1 MVHDNAWG
9 AGLEV
14 RCVGLQ
20 NWGVCRISVGR
31 EPEPCCA
38 VSGIALAPSRCVD
51 QVQLR
56 ARPRTNE
63 LKIARQ
69 RAKKLIRLRAK
80 KIISLKTARK
90 LLPGR
95 QKAGA

>member
-1 MVHDNAWG
+1 M
-9 AGLEV
+9 
-14 RCVGLQ
+14 
-20 NWGVCRISVGR
+20 
-31 EPEPCCA
+31 
-38 VSGIALAPSRCVD
+38 
-51 QVQLR
+51 
-56 ARPRTNE
+56 TNE

>member
-1 MVHDNAWG
+1 M
-9 AGLEV
+9 
-14 RCVGLQ
+14 
-20 NWGVCRISVGR
+20 
-31 EPEPCCA
+31 
-38 VSGIALAPSRCVD
+38 
-51 QVQLR
+51 
-56 ARPRTNE
+56 TNE

-80 KIISLKTARK
+80 KVISLKRARK

>member
-1 MVHDNAWG
+1 M
-9 AGLEV
+9 
-14 RCVGLQ
+14 
-20 NWGVCRISVGR
+20 
-31 EPEPCCA
+31 
-38 VSGIALAPSRCVD
+38 
-51 QVQLR
+51 
-56 ARPRTNE
+56 TNE

-80 KIISLKTARK
+80 KVINLKTARK

>member
-1 MVHDNAWG
+1 MVHEKAWG
-9 AGLEV
+9 AGLGV
-14 RCVGLQ
+14 RCVGLR
-20 NWGVCRISVGR
+20 NRRGCRVSVGR

-38 VSGIALAPSRCVD
+38 VLGIACAPSRCVD
-51 QVQLR
+51 QVQLK
-56 ARPRTNE
+56 ARPMTNE

-80 KIISLKTARK
+80 KIISLKAARK

-95 QKAGA
+95 QQAGA

>member
-1 MVHDNAWG
+1 M
-9 AGLEV
+9 
-14 RCVGLQ
+14 
-20 NWGVCRISVGR
+20 
-31 EPEPCCA
+31 
-38 VSGIALAPSRCVD
+38 
-51 QVQLR
+51 
-56 ARPRTNE
+56 TNE

-95 QKAGA
+95 RKAGA

>member
-1 MVHDNAWG
+1 M
-9 AGLEV
+9 
-14 RCVGLQ
+14 
-20 NWGVCRISVGR
+20 
-31 EPEPCCA
+31 
-38 VSGIALAPSRCVD
+38 
-51 QVQLR
+51 
-56 ARPRTNE
+56 TNE

-80 KIISLKTARK
+80 KVISLKTARK